1 VTATA
6 THESDSTER
15 IHEVRA
21 ADMAVAYDPSTGRL
35 FEAPEARR
43 HSDRQPMAADRVTQT
58 LDHSERS
65 HSPSAEMGT
74 ALVAAPVLQPSP
86 APPKPGALDRL
97 CLHVSHDCNLG
108 CRYCYAGGGS
118 YGLPRTAMAPEAAVE
133 IVYHMARAAGKIG
146 LIQFFGG
153 EPLLAMQTIAAACGA
168 AETAWREGILEE
180 RPLFRVVTNLTL
192 MSSRFADLVRQYDI
206 EVIASCD
213 GPQPIH
219 DALRP
224 FADGRGSFE
233 VVARNVARLQA
244 ATGGRQ
250 PRGIEATYTSLHQD
264 AGMNRSDVVSF
275 LYGHFGVTEAIVVPA
290 QEARAGCA
298 SLIPQWCDGR
308 GDHIEHARQALR
320 ALADSDRRLD
330 MSGLTMAPYVM
341 FPSRAASDHF
351 CPAAMSTVSVT
362 PEGDVYPC
370 HMFIGRAEF
379 LMGNALRDD
388 EIQRSPGYRRVWRR
402 FRDNRK
408 SEIAACQGCWLRLI
422 CRSCPGLMLTANGDI
437 SVPVERD
444 CALKQ
449 GLTEG
454 TLLEVASIR
463 RDPRRWKAFVA
474 NVARVVQALRRASTG
489 AVPSP
494 PAAAAPAFAAAGS
507 EAAAHE

>member
-6 THESDSTER
+6 THQSDSTER

-21 ADMAVAYDPSTGRL
+21 ADVAVAYDPSTGRL

-43 HSDRQPMAADRVTQT
+43 RSDRQPMAVDRTT
-58 LDHSERS
+58 LSFGETERS
-65 HSPSAEMGT
+65 RLSSAEMGT
-74 ALVAAPVLQPSP
+74 ALVAAPVLQPSL
-86 APPKPGALDRL
+86 APPEPGALDRL
-97 CLHVSHDCNLG
+97 CLHVSHHCNLG

-118 YGLPRTAMAPEAAVE
+118 YGLPRVSMAPGAAAE
-133 IVYHMARAAGKIG
+133 IVYRMARLAGKIG

-153 EPLLAMQTIAAACGA
+153 EPLLATETIAAACHA
-168 AETAWREGILEE
+168 AQAMGRESVLEE
-180 RPLFRVVTNLTL
+180 PPLLRVVTNLTL

-233 VVARNVARLQA
+233 IVARNIARLQA

-250 PRGIEATYTSLHQD
+250 PRGIEATYTSLHQE
-264 AGMNRSDVVSF
+264 AGMNRGDVASF
-275 LYGHFGVTEAIVVPA
+275 LYERFGVTEAIVVPA

-308 GDHIEHARQALR
+308 RDHIEHARGALR
-320 ALADSDRRLD
+320 LLAGSDRRLD
-330 MSGLTMAPYVM
+330 VSGLTMAPYVM
-341 FPSRAASDHF
+341 FPSRAACDHF
-351 CPAAMSTVSVT
+351 CPAAMRTVSVT

-379 LMGNALRDD
+379 VMGNALRDD
-388 EIQRSPGYRRVWRR
+388 DIQRSPGYRRVWRR

-408 SEIAACQGCWLRLI
+408 SEIAACRECWLRLI
-422 CRSCPGLMLTANGDI
+422 CRSCPGLMLMANGHI
-437 SVPVERD
+437 SEPVESD

-454 TLLEVASIR
+454 TLLEIASIR
-463 RDPRRWKAFVA
+463 RDPLRWKAFVA
-474 NVARVVQALRRASTG
+474 NVGRAVQALRRT
-489 AVPSP
+489 SP
-494 PAAAAPAFAAAGS
+494 GTEAYGLAATPAATAAGS
-507 EAAAHE
+507 EAVAHE